1 MINFIS
7 AILKLQKSN
16 YRLMRKAV
24 CGSVR
29 HLSLSLI
36 VLLLSTVQI
45 GFAQDCKTLAA
56 NKPSTLVPSQDSYFD
71 FSFYTSKPA
80 KWNVT
85 KMKSRLSAA
94 ESWTKNLLAG
104 FKGAKLLY
112 YNTYWLDYVVSE
124 GGNGNDVTFY
134 RATGIKSFYSSKM
147 MFFAYYCYDNSST
160 IHTEGE
166 SGSNVQVV
174 FNNVFASGLTTDA
187 GVYTVNGKSAFK
199 IFQKKRSEGRIDFYE
214 QRVQDNATAKIYTT
228 KDFIVL
234 RNSDKPLFIPVTRK
248 EYLQQMLKDI
258 ETFGTR
264 DTKSMTEVYT
274 QNVKQFEA
282 EMKIY
287 KEKDKSY
294 TPEKEAKRRK
304 WFEEDQEKL
313 KKIISK
319 TSPDADAAKGVIQQ
333 YLKKPTAWL
342 NRGFKDFYSYS
353 TYTAA
358 GVTQYLES
366 MDKSFVNG
374 EEETGEEIVSLNP
387 AYYNNKLSADVPQV
401 ITVYLQNGTYAHML
415 KVNKLIMQPGALA
428 PLLALLNPGIS
439 SVPTA
444 PSAETVSNYSLKY
457 LPKLK
462 TLTPLTVPADM
473 KPSATPVVPDYN
485 SKVPAAKFNFTIPA
499 LSSKLNQ
506 LPQLLTAET
515 YKTYI
520 QQLYAAIS
528 NAAKPT
534 EKKKADDY
542 VKNKKLTQSTDISN
556 TAFAAWLQNAPSASL
571 YLYSKAVLTN
581 PSDALAANNFSAFLM
596 MGGMPEKSIPI
607 LEYWNKQKPDEA
619 AILSNLGNAYYR
631 LGDVDKS
638 MKYLQQCLQ
647 KDSLHPTANKILCLV
662 YLKKGDTKKAKDH
675 GIKSLTTSYDEQIVA
690 ILQQLDNKTKPGE
703 IMSRF
708 PAKEFPMLKRIKL
721 PAMPSNLDDMEQFQI
736 DLEMEMKSLEITI
749 ANIESKT
756 PKVNDDVK
764 QKILMAGFMKGISPL
779 RVKAQHIIIDGMQT
793 YQKESTRE
801 SDVFKYNLKKL
812 TAPYNLKVNA
822 IAKKYAALLNKL
834 EGGEAG
840 DEDEIAALE
849 LAKCREI
856 NAEKEKYLA
865 GLSPLVNGYA
875 QRREF
880 ISRKFYRDYSNWA
893 PYWVPET
900 TISFP
905 SIERDYL
912 KDIAGILS
920 EYKLVMKSDCSVFE
934 PLAKKDGILKE
945 WEDEYCA
952 NFKGKIGLGPAKLT
966 WTCNSWGIEGGE
978 GIVGEIEMNFANN
991 GAFEEFTIGAGL
1003 GETWSIG
1010 DDKIA
1015 KMEASGS
1022 IKEFIKIGPDKTSGK
1037 WGVKDFGMKS
1047 EATLEGSIGNI
1058 GGEIKILELSVA
1070 VNAGLD
1076 AGGVA
1081 APLFN
1086 LN

>member
-1 MINFIS
+1 MKKILI
-7 AILKLQKSN
+7 AIL
-16 YRLMRKAV
+16 
-24 CGSVR
+24 
-29 HLSLSLI
+29 LI
-36 VLLLSTVQI
+36 TTQI
-45 GFAQDCKTLAA
+45 SYGQDCNTRAA
-56 NKPSTLVPSQDSYFD
+56 NKPPESVRFEDE
-71 FSFYTSKPA
+71 YTRSHEDPKA
-80 KWNVT
+80 NMSIA
-85 KMKSRLSAA
+85 KMKPQLSIA
-94 ESWTKNLLAG
+94 ENWVKGVLKN
-104 FKGAKLLY
+104 FKGAKLAY
-112 YNTYWLDYVVSE
+112 SNDYFFDYTS
-124 GGNGNDVTFY
+124 GFTKDFY
-134 RATGIKSFYSSKM
+134 KATGIKGCYSSKM
-147 MFFAYYCYDNSST
+147 RFYAYYCYENRNE
-160 IHTEGE
+160 IFTEGE
-166 SGSNVQVV
+166 SGSFAAVH
-174 FNNVFASGLTTDA
+174 FNNVFITSLCTDV
-187 GVYTVNGKSAFK
+187 GVFTINGKYAFK
-199 IFQKKRSEGRIDFYE
+199 MFEKSRTEGRIDYYE
-214 QRVQDNATAKIYTT
+214 QIAMSNIYDTIY
-228 KDFIVL
+228 KSKHDYIVI
-234 RNSDKPLFIPVTRK
+234 RNSDQPVFLPITRK
-248 EYLQQMLKDI
+248 EYLQQLLKDVDDYKNR
-258 ETFGTR
+258 EVASAKLAYTPANEAANK
-264 DTKSMTEVYT
+264 TKFDEELKRIDNSK
-274 QNVKQFEA
+274 N
-282 EMKIY
+282 
-287 KEKDKSY
+287 Y
-294 TPEKEAKRRK
+294 TPEQMAPYRKRFIET
-304 WFEEDQEKL
+304 WETEKQ
-313 KKIISK
+313 KFDKRIARIE
-319 TSPDADAAKGVIQQ
+319 TETTAAKEVLQE
-333 YLKKPTAWL
+333 YLKKPQDWL
-342 NRGFKDFYSYS
+342 NRSFEQFYGYSSY
-353 TYTAA
+353 T
-358 GVTQYLES
+358 GKGIRQYLDGLDVFRYSKE
-366 MDKSFVNG
+366 D
-374 EEETGEEIVSLNP
+374 ETRTYVASINP
-387 AYYNNKLSADVPQV
+387 AYFNKSLSADVPQ
-401 ITVYLQNGTYAHML
+401 
-415 KVNKLIMQPGALA
+415 LIMVDLPKGRYPHMQKVANLIKQPGALA
-428 PLLALLNPGIS
+428 PLEAMLSPGKLASPAPVLSEVS
-439 SVPTA
+439 ST
-444 PSAETVSNYSLKY
+444 YSLKY
-457 LPKLK
+457 LPKLTK
-462 TLTPLTVPADM
+462 LTALTVPVDM
-473 KPSATPVVPDYN
+473 KPSAAPVVTDYN
-485 SKVPAAKFNFTIPA
+485 SKVPAAKFSFTIPT

-515 YKTYI
+515 YRTYI
-520 QQLYAAIS
+520 QQLYTAIS
-528 NAAKPT
+528 NAVKPT

-542 VKNKKLTQSTDISN
+542 VKNKKLTQSKDIGN
-556 TAFAAWLQNAPSASL
+556 TAFAAWLQNAPTASL
-571 YLYSKAVLTN
+571 YLYSKAVTSN

-607 LEYWNKQKPDEA
+607 LEYWNKQKPGEA

-631 LGDVDKS
+631 LGDVDKA

-647 KDSLHPTANKILCLV
+647 RDSLHPTANKILCLIH
-662 YLKKGDTKKAKDH
+662 LKKGDTKKAKDH
-675 GIKSLTTSYDEQIVA
+675 GTKSLTTSHDEQVVA
-690 ILQQLDNKTKPGE
+690 ILRQLDNNTKPGE
-703 IMSRF
+703 IMSRL
-708 PAKEFPMLKRIKL
+708 PAKEFPLLKRIKL
-721 PAMPSNLDDMEQFQI
+721 PAMPSNLDDMEQFEI
-736 DLEMEMKSLEITI
+736 DLEMEKKSLEITI
-749 ANIESKT
+749 ANIESKM

-764 QKILMAGFMKGISPL
+764 QKILMAGLIKGISPL
-779 RVKAQHIIIDGMQT
+779 RVKAQYIIMDGMQT

-822 IAKKYAALLNKL
+822 IAKKYNALLSKL

-875 QRREF
+875 QRQEF
-880 ISRKFYRDYSNWA
+880 ISRKFYRDYANWA

-978 GIVGEIEMNFANN
+978 GIVGEIEINFADN

-1010 DDKIA
+1010 DDKIV

-1047 EATLEGSIGNI
+1047 EITLEGSIGNI
-1058 GGEIKILELSVA
+1058 GGEIKIIELSVA